1 MKNKIIV
8 TLLAIA
14 MACFGLAACSDGGSS
29 DTGNNSGSEI
39 EKPSETE
46 SDSETSSETSGTES
60 EDSGNSGEI
69 SHTYEIIGAKDLV
82 LKKGNTNFDYLDG
95 VSGKEDGKAAE
106 VAADTEKININE
118 AGVYELTYKLGTTS
132 EKVEVYVID
141 YTVELDETGYL
152 VGTEVTLPEVEL
164 AADYGTKL
172 EVSYAIGDEAVE
184 DGTYAFTTAGTYSY
198 GITFKV
204 GASVLK
210 ETAEIKILTAEE
222 YYGRNLVGEN
232 YADMWAS
239 QNIGDGATYD
249 EEKGAIIIKH
259 NAEENNTRAFLFDKA
274 YYRAAYDAGMTELVI
289 KMRSDEEIAYYIDSW
304 EDDEANYYDSPWGPQ
319 PWNMVT
325 PYMFENVNG
334 DKTVTINL
342 DVMSKTGTLCFLIAK
357 PDKAVEIKEMYFVAA
372 DHDSAY
378 VKEYENANTLTAEL
392 TVTGTISKLEAY
404 VHADSKRYEIAK
416 AGGFGVVINGDEG
429 AEYFGENGART
440 YKLVIKKNYT
450 VAAGQTD
457 IEVYVGEN
465 LIKTVS
471 VAKALPENGVLSL
484 FVNEKPGEAEG
495 ASEFVATAEKIEK
508 YFISGAENVIIKVG
522 SEAQDFLTG
531 RTLTLNGATIEDG
544 LTVDSSAVRYDT
556 VGKYSVVYASKDG
569 KYTESVTAYVV
580 PQLKVVDDAGTEYGA
595 DNAFKPSTVIGKTV
609 ILPRVDGGEYA
620 QGEIYTVN
628 YKVNGGTATEEERGY
643 KYSVVGTFTFTIEV
657 TYFGDITETLF
668 KNGSVAVKSS
678 TVAIS
683 ADENNVF
690 IAEFDLNEKKT
701 PTKRITRIELLI
713 GTVENTGSLV
723 GADARAGSVGLDID
737 LPTTFS
743 KATIKN
749 NGAVVTGVNVIRNSA
764 IASGEITD
772 DGLTLDNPFSTAY
785 DALCGVTGTLK
796 KYRAIVYKT
805 ANGKV
810 GAEFYVGNADGN
822 YVRLF
827 QIETTDLEWPTGN
840 VYAHAICSGSFAPT
854 VKKHGVENLTVKAE
868 KVARLNLT
876 AEFEIDTAI
885 DTAQLGDMEL
895 LVGKKATTVE
905 EARAGAG
912 LIITAGNSITFAKN
926 YNPANEGEAA
936 LARRGSFAVVKNP
949 GVLMNGTID
958 TKTFGKDVN
967 YEAWAIYAFSTAYN
981 ALWGAEAASR
991 TYKIDVTTDTLGYIV
1006 ISVSVKNAG
1015 GEYVHMFTATSL
1027 DFKAAEGD
1035 TLNIVVKGGLST
1047 EGLFKNYNLTDNTV
1061 SA

>member
-1 MKNKIIV
+1 MV
-8 TLLAIA
+8 TFLAAAI
-14 MACFGLAACSDGGSS
+14 MCFGLAACSNGGSS
-29 DTGNNSGSEI
+29 DTVKDSGSVI
-39 EKPSETE
+39 ESPTE
-46 SDSETSSETSGTES
+46 SVSESESTPDTGTDGDSEES
-60 EDSGNSGEI
+60 T
-69 SHTYEIIGAKDLV
+69 HTYEISGAKDIV
-82 LKKGNTNFDYLDG
+82 LKKGNASYNYLDG
-95 VSGKEDGKAAE
+95 IYGKADGKDAE
-106 VAADTEKININE
+106 VIADTKKIDVSE
-118 AGVYELTYKLGTTS
+118 AGVYELTYKLGTKT
-132 EKVEVYVID
+132 EKVDVYVID
-141 YTVELDETGYL
+141 YTIGIDEIGYL
-152 VGTEVTLPEVEL
+152 VGAEITLPEVDL
-164 AADYGTKL
+164 ATDYGDKL
-172 EVSYAIGDEAVE
+172 EISYAMDNEDIE
-184 DGTYAFTTAGTYSY
+184 DGIVTINTVGVHQYK
-198 GITFKV
+198 ITFKV
-204 GASVLK
+204 GESAL
-210 ETAEIKILTAEE
+210 ETVEEIKVIAASE

-239 QNIGDGATYD
+239 QNIGDGAIYD

-304 EDDEANYYDSPWGPQ
+304 EDDEANFYDSPWGPQ

-471 VAKALPENGVLSL
+471 VKKALPENGVLSL

-508 YFISGAENVIIKVG
+508 YFISGAEDVIIKVG

-580 PQLKVVDDAGTEYGA
+580 PQLKVVDDAGKEYDA
-595 DNAFKPSTVIGKTV
+595 DNAFKPTTVIGKTV

-628 YKVNGGTATEEERGY
+628 YKVTSGTATEEERGY
-643 KYSVVGTFTFTIEV
+643 KYSVVGTFKFTIEV
-657 TYFGDITETLF
+657 TYFGEITETVF
-668 KNGSVAVKSS
+668 KNGSVVVKSS
-678 TVAIS
+678 TAAIS
-683 ADENNVF
+683 ADENNAF
-690 IAEFDLNEKKT
+690 IAEFNLNEKKA
-701 PTKRITRIELLI
+701 PTNRVAHFELLI
-713 GTVENTGSLV
+713 GTVENLGSLG

-737 LPTTFS
+737 MPTTLS
-743 KATIKN
+743 KATIRN
-749 NGAVVTGVNVIRNSA
+749 NGAVVTGVNVVRNSA
-764 IASGEITD
+764 ITSGEITD

-805 ANGKV
+805 ANGKI

-822 YVRLF
+822 YVCLF
-827 QIETTDLEWPTGN
+827 SIETTDIEWPSGN
-840 VYAHAICSGSFAPT
+840 VYAHVICGGSFAPT

-868 KVARLNLT
+868 KIARLNLT
-876 AEFEIDTAI
+876 AEIEIDTAV

-967 YEAWAIYAFSTAYN
+967 YEAWAIYPFSTAYN

-1035 TLNIVVKGGLST
+1035 TLNIVVNGGLST